1 MNWLALISSVPSI
14 LQLLSDPTF
23 QAVVKAIEANFT
35 KTVATGTSTTAAS
48 QQATGLLASAAMLHL
63 TGNPVADFEAF
74 VASLKPP
81 VAVLPVAPKTGPFT
95 S

>member
-1 MNWLALISSVPSI
+1 MNFASILTTVLPAL
-14 LQLLSDPTF
+14 LQLLSDPNF

-35 KTVATGTSTTAAS
+35 KTIATGVPAASAS

-74 VASLKPP
+74 VASMKPP
-81 VAVLPVAPKTGPFT
+81 AVVPVVATGGFK